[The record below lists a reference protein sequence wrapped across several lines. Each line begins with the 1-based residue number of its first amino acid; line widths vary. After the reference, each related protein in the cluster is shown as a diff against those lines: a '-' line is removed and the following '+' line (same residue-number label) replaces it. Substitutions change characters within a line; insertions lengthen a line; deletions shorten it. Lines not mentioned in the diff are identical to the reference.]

1 MRAIRFVAALSA
13 AVVAMGGSALAE
25 TSESKRE
32 LIRELLRISG
42 GGASAEQVARL
53 FLAEIQVVY
62 GSMVD
67 EVMASEGDL
76 SAEQRGALRA
86 HLADFDRFALAF
98 SERFPQRIDLDRIL
112 EEAYLPL
119 YDQHFDEDELR
130 VIVGFYRTP
139 AGRKT
144 VAVMPALMQEGLRAT
159 VPVVEPKVMA
169 LVGEILAERR
179 SEVLP

>member
-1 MRAIRFVAALSA
+1 MRAARVVAALTTA
-13 AVVAMGGSALAE
+13 FFAFAGSAPAE
-25 TSESKRE
+25 TTESKKA
-32 LIRELLRISG
+32 LIRELLQLSG
-42 GGASAEQVARL
+42 GGASAEQVGRV
-53 FLAEIQVVY
+53 FLAEIHAVY
-62 GSMVD
+62 GSMID

-76 SAEQRGALRA
+76 TPEQESELRA

-112 EEAYLPL
+112 EDVYLPL
-119 YDQHFDEDELR
+119 YDRHFDEAELR
-130 VIVGFYRTP
+130 VIVEFYRTP

-159 VPVVEPKVMA
+159 APMVEPKVMA

-179 SEVLP
+179 SQVLP